1 MCNNKGLILTI
12 TIIFVLILVIM
23 SGVVLLLMS
32 NHSRVTEIQ
41 IRRSKAIDGAES
53 AALVKAYEELRLG
66 TLGPFPYYNS
76 TYLTLSDPPA
86 AVSLCVAA
94 NNGITAPC
102 DASISADDLIC
113 PGPPTTPS
121 QYCVRATVRYFQ

>member
-23 SGVVLLLMS
+23 SGIVLLLMS
-32 NHSRVTEIQ
+32 NHSRITEVQ

-66 TLGPFPYYNS
+66 TLAPIPYYDPA
-76 TYLTLSDPPA
+76 YLSLNDPPA

-94 NNGITAPC
+94 NGFTAPC
-102 DASISADDLIC
+102 AGATTADDLVC

-121 QYCVRATVRYFQ
+121 QYCVRATVRYLQ